1 MKKILIAFLLM
12 LGTLSGFSQVAAPS
26 PGTWIMADSSYNVGS
41 GTAGITKAKLHFAN
55 TTTTNISGMQFRV
68 YYDKVAF
75 NGLKPTVSLLYSGSH
90 YMQYVSDSI
99 NGHITITTVF
109 TGSSSTFSYADS
121 SAFEITFTH
130 SAPAIFQYLTS
141 IDSLKFTGATTFTN
155 LASSI
160 NGNDTLLNTYS
171 YGGAFKMQRLK
182 YHGKFINVTGSGT
195 KNLTV
200 ALEKRPKGFTG
211 AWTPIATAMTNTLG
225 AFNFNS
231 ICDTTY
237 WDAQLYVK
245 GDTMSLG
252 ATISVADA
260 QKVNQF
266 VLGQSTPIGFDF
278 YSSDVNG
285 SNSISISD
293 VYSIYGRLAGRF
305 SAWPNGVQDVK
316 FFTESEYGSINTSVV
331 NLGTTYPGVTN
342 FTFQIVAGMPDSVT
356 YYVLG
361 AGDANGTGFH
371 MARITPIEIINPSNA
386 PKYIIDETVE
396 YDFPTS
402 QIEINM
408 PKIDVKE
415 GSLVSI
421 PVIVKTTGDQVGSV
435 QLAFAYDDEILN
447 FKGIETE
454 VKTMNWM
461 SFINPNNG
469 IIEWAGADM
478 SENKYLANN
487 DEKLITLNFTAL
499 KPQAD
504 WVNSPL
510 YVIRKFAGNAN
521 AKDLSINPTNGVV
534 KVFRLSGGGL
544 GNGTQISVAP
554 NPTNDFTFV
563 TFYVPEDGYVTVGFY
578 DTYGSLIQKIFEGK
592 MYKGDYTYQVDLSS
606 VAPGVY
612 YGVLNTGKQ
621 TTSTKAVKQ

>member
-1 MKKILIAFLLM
+1 MKKLLLALILT

-26 PGTWIMADSSYNVGS
+26 SGIWIMADSSYNVGS

-55 TTTTNISGMQFRV
+55 TTSTKISGMQFRV
-68 YYDKVAF
+68 FYDKVAF

-90 YMQYVSDSI
+90 YMQYVADSI
-99 NGHITITTVF
+99 AGSITITTVF
-109 TGSSSTFSYADS
+109 TGSSSTFSYADT

-130 SAPAIFQYLTS
+130 SAPAVFQYLTS
-141 IDSLKFTGATTFTN
+141 IDSLKFTGASTFNN

-160 NGNDTLLNTYS
+160 NGNDTTLSTYS
-171 YGGAFKMQRLK
+171 YGGVFKMPRLK
-182 YHGKFINVTGSGT
+182 YHGRFVNVTGSGT

-200 ALEKRPKGFTG
+200 ALEKRPKTSTG
-211 AWTPIATAMTNTLG
+211 AWTPIATALTDTTG
-225 AFNFNS
+225 AYNFNS
-231 ICDTTY
+231 LCDTTF

-252 ATISVADA
+252 ATVSVADA
-260 QKVNQF
+260 QRVNKY
-266 VLGQSTPIGFDF
+266 VLGELTPTGFDF

-285 SNSISISD
+285 SNNISIAD

-305 SAWPNGVQDVK
+305 SAWPNSVQDVK
-316 FFTESEYGSINTSVV
+316 FFTESEYTSINGSAT
-331 NLGTTYPGVTN
+331 NLMTTYPGVTN
-342 FTFQIVAGMPDSVT
+342 FTFQIIAGMPDSVT

-361 AGDANGTGFH
+361 AGDANGTGFN
-371 MARITPIEIINPSNA
+371 MARITPIEIVNPANA

-396 YDFPTS
+396 YDFPTN

-408 PKIDVKE
+408 PKLDVKE

-421 PVIVKTTGDQVGSV
+421 PVIVKTNNDQVGSV
-435 QLAFAYDDEILN
+435 QLAFAYDKDILN

-461 SFINPNNG
+461 SFLNPNDG
-469 IIEWAGADM
+469 VVEWAGADM
-478 SENKYLANN
+478 SGNKYLANN
-487 DEKLITLNFTAL
+487 DEKLLTLNFIAL
-499 KPQAD
+499 QPQSA

-521 AKDLSINPTNGVV
+521 ATDLSINPTNGVV

-554 NPTNDFTFV
+554 NPTNDITFI
-563 TFYVPEDGYVTVGFY
+563 TFYVPEDGDVIVGFY
-578 DTYGSLIQKIFEGK
+578 DTNGSMIKEIFKGK
-592 MYKGDYTYQVDLSS
+592 MYEGNYTYQVDLSNM
-606 VAPGVY
+606 APGVY
-612 YGVLNTGKQ
+612 YGVLNTEKQ
-621 TTSTKAVKQ
+621 TVSTKAVKQ